1 MALLQSATFNTS
13 IRVGRRSAINV
24 EHGSM
29 TAVREGYCAQGV
41 VANEAGRLPDP
52 ATTFERCNGRARL
65 GRMRSFLLRI
75 VAVAICLHAL
85 SAHAQQRQSGQE
97 TVGTG
102 MVTVLTDAIAEPN
115 GQGALAVNELA
126 ARLGQIGKMRVLPIA
141 GHGGA
146 ANVRDL
152 LYLRGVDLAILNSD
166 ILAYLD
172 QVRQYPDAR
181 RRIRYVTH
189 LLDQK
194 VYLLARKEF
203 SNIADLRGRR
213 VMVLSRSGGS
223 YTTAIALF
231 GLLKI
236 EVTLEWPGPDAVL
249 GDAGYADFDAALLLS
264 SELSRLRVGAPLREG
279 FRLLPVTM
287 TPALQKAY
295 LPAVV
300 EAQEIPGF
308 VMPER
313 TLDTIA
319 VSSLLTVFDWNPSH
333 SRFHSV
339 KNFIAALF
347 TALPD
352 LRRQDSASV
361 WRQLNINAQ
370 PPGWTRHVAAEP
382 SRLLPK
388 AQLAELALVE
398 RPQAALPV
406 SIPAEAVPT
415 LVQKIRLLATRR
427 APLTD
432 ERLPEGGLITALLSS
447 SLSTAAGPRSEI
459 DLRWAKSPTTP
470 IQSLLGDTTIDIS
483 FPWEGA
489 DCDRPNDLIQASAV
503 LCDSALF
510 TDPLLQVV
518 IGLFT
523 LADSTF
529 RFDTDESVFGKTICL
544 PNDRDVSALNAHGRN
559 WLSEKRIVLV
569 RAATLLDCVSI
580 VQRGEADAFVA
591 TDLEGQYVL
600 GRLGLAQMFGM
611 AVRPLATRGVHAIVS
626 RQNAY
631 GVELIGAVNRGLKEL
646 KRTEAYAA
654 IIRQHLLRV
663 WDSPVTP

>member
-1 MALLQSATFNTS
+1 
-13 IRVGRRSAINV
+13 
-24 EHGSM
+24 
-29 TAVREGYCAQGV
+29 
-41 VANEAGRLPDP
+41 
-52 ATTFERCNGRARL
+52 
-65 GRMRSFLLRI
+65 MRTFLLRI
-75 VAVAICLHAL
+75 VAVAICLQAL
-85 SAHAQQRQSGQE
+85 SAHAQQRQGSHE
-97 TVGTG
+97 KVGTG
-102 MVTVLTDAIAEPN
+102 MVTVLTDGIVEVN
-115 GQGALAVNELA
+115 GQGTLAVNELA
-126 ARLGQIGKMRVLPIA
+126 ERLGQIGKMRVLPIA

-146 ANVRDL
+146 ENVRDL
-152 LYLRGVDLAILNSD
+152 LYLKGVDLALLNSD

-172 QVRQYPDAR
+172 QARQYPDAR

-194 VYLLARKEF
+194 VYLLARKEL
-203 SNIADLRGRR
+203 SNIEDLRGRR
-213 VMVLSRSGGS
+213 VIVLSRSGGS

-236 EVTLEWPGPDAVL
+236 ELRLETAGPDAVL
-249 GDAGYADFDAALLLS
+249 GDAGSPDFDAVLLLS
-264 SELSRLRVGAPLREG
+264 SELSRLRVGAQLREN
-279 FRLLPVTM
+279 FRQLPITM

-300 EAQEIPGF
+300 EAREIPGF
-308 VMPER
+308 VMTER
-313 TLDTIA
+313 KLDTVA
-319 VSSLLTVFDWNPSH
+319 VSSLLTVYDWNVSH
-333 SRFHSV
+333 SRFQSV
-339 KNFIAALF
+339 KNFIAAFF
-347 TALPD
+347 TALPE
-352 LRRQDSASV
+352 LRRQGPASV
-361 WRQLNINAQ
+361 WWQLDINAR

-388 AQLAELALVE
+388 AQLAELALVQ

-406 SIPAEAVPT
+406 ATPAEAVPT
-415 LVQKIRLLATRR
+415 LAQKAKIRLLATRR

-432 ERLPEGGLITALLSS
+432 ERLPDGGLITALLSS
-447 SLSTAAGPRSEI
+447 SLSTAADPRSEI

-470 IQSLLGDTTIDIS
+470 IQSFLGDTSIDIS

-523 LADSTF
+523 LSDSTF
-529 RFDTDESVFGKTICL
+529 KFDTDESVFGKSICI
-544 PNDRDVSALNAHGRN
+544 PSDRDVSALNAHGRN

-600 GRLGLAQMFGM
+600 GRLGLAQMFRM
-611 AVRPLATRGVHAIVS
+611 AVRPLGTRGVHAIVS
-626 RQNAY
+626 RENAH
-631 GVELIGAVNRGLKEL
+631 GFELIGAVNRGLKEL
-646 KRTEAYAA
+646 KRTEAYAG

-663 WDSPVTP
+663 WDSRPATR